1 MNKIRIGKK
10 RGQVWVETV
19 LYTLIG
25 LVLIGLVLAFASPR
39 ISEAKDRLVV
49 EQSIN
54 SLNAFDEKVNIDP
67 GNVRRIDF
75 TIKRG
80 ALYIDPEKDLIRL
93 EINDLSKPYS
103 EPGVLINYG
112 RVSGISE
119 TEQKF
124 SKIALY
130 LNYSKQFNITYN
142 GKKTEMKFDSAA
154 TPYIFLISNLGAENG
169 IEKID
174 IVESG

>member
-1 MNKIRIGKK
+1 MNIKINKC
-10 RGQVWVETV
+10 GQVWVETV

-25 LVLIGLVLAFASPR
+25 LVLIGLVLTFASPR

-80 ALYIDPEKDLIRL
+80 TIYIDPKNDIIKL
-93 EINDLSKPYS
+93 EINDLNKPYS

-119 TEQKF
+119 VEQKF
-124 SKIALY
+124 SKIVLY

-142 GKKTEMKFDSAA
+142 GEETLMKFDSAA
-154 TPYIFLISNLGAENG
+154 TPYIFLISNLGVENG
-169 IEKID
+169 IEKVD

>member
-1 MNKIRIGKK
+1 MTRIKINK
-10 RGQVWVETV
+10 GQVWVETV

-25 LVLIGLVLAFASPR
+25 LVLIGLVLTFASPR

-75 TIKRG
+75 TLKRG
-80 ALYIDPEKDLIRL
+80 TLYINPKEEIIKL
-93 EINDLSKPYS
+93 EINDLGKPYS
-103 EPGVLINYG
+103 EPSVLINYG

-119 TEQKF
+119 VEQKF
-124 SKIALY
+124 SKITLY

-142 GKKTEMKFDSAA
+142 DLEKEMKFDSAA
-154 TPYIFLISNLGAENG
+154 TPYIFLISNLGVENG
-169 IEKID
+169 LERVD
-174 IVESG
+174 IIESG

>member
-80 ALYIDPEKDLIRL
+80 ALYIDP
-93 EINDLSKPYS
+93 
-103 EPGVLINYG
+103 
-112 RVSGISE
+112 
-119 TEQKF
+119 
-124 SKIALY
+124 
-130 LNYSKQFNITYN
+130 
-142 GKKTEMKFDSAA
+142 
-154 TPYIFLISNLGAENG
+154 
-169 IEKID
+169 
-174 IVESG
+174 